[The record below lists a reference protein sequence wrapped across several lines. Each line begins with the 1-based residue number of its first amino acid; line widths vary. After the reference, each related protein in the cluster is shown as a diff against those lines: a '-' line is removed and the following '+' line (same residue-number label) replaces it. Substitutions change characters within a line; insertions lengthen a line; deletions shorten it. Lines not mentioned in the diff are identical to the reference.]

1 MMILERRGNMKE
13 QLQAIANEALA
24 KLEHVEDMKS
34 LEEIRILFL
43 GKKGKLTSIL
53 KGMGSL
59 SAEERPVVGQ
69 MVNDVRKQL
78 EEKIQNTR
86 SELIRKEQEK
96 NIAQEAIDVTMPG
109 TILRTGKKHPLT
121 QVLDEIKEVFI
132 GMGYEIAEGPE
143 VELDYYNFEAL
154 NIPKNHPARDTQD
167 SFYINENVVL
177 RSQTSPVQI
186 RVMEK
191 QKPPIKIICPGRVY
205 RSDPVDATHSPI
217 FHQVEGLVVDK
228 GVTMG
233 DLIGTLQVFAKN
245 LFGEETDI
253 RLRPHHFQFTEPSA
267 EVDVSCW
274 TCGGKG
280 CRVCKNEGW
289 IEILGA
295 GMVHPKVLETCG
307 IDPKV
312 YSGFAFGLGV
322 ERTAMGRFNIDDMR
336 LLYENDIR
344 FLKQF

>member
-1 MMILERRGNMKE
+1 MRE
-13 QLQAIANEALA
+13 QIEAIAREAME
-24 KLEHVEDMKS
+24 KLENVQDMKS
-34 LEEIRILFL
+34 LEEIRVLFL
-43 GKKGKLTSIL
+43 GKKGKLTGIL
-53 KGMGSL
+53 KGMGAL
-59 SAEERPVVGQ
+59 SAEERPVIGQ
-69 MVNDVRKQL
+69 LVNEVRKQL
-78 EEKIQNTR
+78 EDSITTNKNRLLQ
-86 SELIRKEQEK
+86 KEREER
-96 NIAQEAIDVTMPG
+96 IAKETIDVTMPG
-109 TILRTGKKHPLT
+109 TLLSRGRKHPLT

-154 NIPKNHPARDTQD
+154 NIPKNHPSRDTQD

-177 RSQTSPVQI
+177 RTQTSPVQI
-186 RVMEK
+186 RVMEAK
-191 QKPPIKIICPGRVY
+191 KPPIKIICPGRVY
-205 RSDPVDATHSPI
+205 RSDQVDATHSPI

-233 DLIGTLQVFAKN
+233 DLIGTLQVFAKS
-245 LFGEETDI
+245 LFGENTII
-253 RLRPHHFQFTEPSA
+253 RLRPHHFPFTEPSA

-274 TCGGKG
+274 ACGGKG

-295 GMVHPKVLETCG
+295 GMVHPKVLEVCG
-307 IDPKV
+307 IDPKI

-336 LLYENDIR
+336 LLYENDMR

>member
-1 MMILERRGNMKE
+1 MRE
-13 QLQAIANEALA
+13 QIEAIAREAME
-24 KLEHVEDMKS
+24 KLENVQDMKS
-34 LEEIRILFL
+34 LEEIRVLFL
-43 GKKGKLTSIL
+43 GKKGKLTGIL
-53 KGMGSL
+53 KGMGAL
-59 SAEERPVVGQ
+59 SAEERPVIGQ
-69 MVNDVRKQL
+69 LVNEVRKQL
-78 EEKIQNTR
+78 EDSITTNKNRLLQ
-86 SELIRKEQEK
+86 KEREER
-96 NIAQEAIDVTMPG
+96 IAKETIDVTMPG
-109 TILRTGKKHPLT
+109 TLLSRGRKHPLT

-154 NIPKNHPARDTQD
+154 NIPKNHRSRDTQD

-177 RSQTSPVQI
+177 RTQTSPVQI
-186 RVMEK
+186 RVMEAK
-191 QKPPIKIICPGRVY
+191 KPPIKIICPGRVY
-205 RSDPVDATHSPI
+205 RSDQVDATHSPI

-233 DLIGTLQVFAKN
+233 DLIGTLQVFAKS
-245 LFGEETDI
+245 LFGENTII
-253 RLRPHHFQFTEPSA
+253 RLRPHHFPFTEPSA

-274 TCGGKG
+274 ACGGKG

-295 GMVHPKVLETCG
+295 GMVHPKVLEVCG
-307 IDPKV
+307 IDPKI

-322 ERTAMGRFNIDDMR
+322 ERTAMGRFNMDDMR
-336 LLYENDIR
+336 LLYENDMR